1 MATFAYKGVS
11 SSGKATSGTVSAD
24 HARAARTKMRTQGI
38 FLTEL
43 EESGEGAEVSEESGS
58 SRFDLSLLDFKR
70 IPPMERSIATRQLST
85 LVMAGIPLVESLNAL
100 VDQIEHTKL
109 ASIFATVR
117 DRVNEGST
125 LADALSAT
133 GQFDNLYLSM
143 IRAGEASG
151 ALGPVLARISDYLED
166 QLRLSSKVMSIMLYP
181 AVMLTFS
188 LVVVGVL
195 VTMVLPQVTTMMSSM
210 DQDMPPLTQ
219 FIIGTSDILR
229 EWWWALLLGIAGA
242 LLGLRAYK
250 RTDRGRESWDRFRLR
265 LPVFGK
271 LTRVL
276 AVARLTR
283 TLSTLLASGV
293 GIVKALEIGRHVAN
307 NEVIAQAVDMART
320 SIIEGASLAA
330 PMRASGQ
337 FPGMVTTMIE
347 VGEQSGELEA
357 MLARVSDTYD
367 EQVENTITRLTALL
381 EPMLILVMVGIVLVI
396 ILATLQ
402 PLLQLTSALG

>member
-1 MATFAYKGVS
+1 VATFAYKGVS
-11 SSGKATSGTVSAD
+11 SSGKATSGSVSAD
-24 HARAARTKMRTQGI
+24 NARAARTKMRAQGV

-43 EESGEGAEVSEESGS
+43 EESSEGAEASEDSGS
-58 SRFDLSLLDFKR
+58 SRFDFSLIEFSR

-100 VDQIEHTKL
+100 VDL
-109 ASIFATVR
+109 
-117 DRVNEGST
+117 NEGSS

-151 ALGPVLARISDYLED
+151 ALGPVLARIADYLED
-166 QLRLSSKVMSIMLYP
+166 QLRLSGKVMSIMLYP

-188 LVVVGVL
+188 MVVVGVL

-210 DQDMPPLTQ
+210 DQDMPPLTL
-219 FIIGTSDILR
+219 FIIGVSDILR
-229 EWWWALLLGIAGA
+229 EWWWALLLLVIAG

-250 RTDRGRESWDRFRLR
+250 RTERGREAWDRLRLR

-307 NEVIAQAVDMART
+307 NEVIAQAIDTARI
-320 SIIEGASLAA
+320 SIIEGESLAA
-330 PMRASGQ
+330 PMRASGE

>member
-1 MATFAYKGVS
+1 VATFAYKGVS
-11 SSGKATSGTVSAD
+11 SSGKATSGSVSAD
-24 HARAARTKMRTQGI
+24 NARAARTKMRTQGV

-43 EESGEGAEVSEESGS
+43 EESSEGAEASEDSGS
-58 SRFDLSLLDFKR
+58 SRFDFSLIEFSR

-100 VDQIEHTKL
+100 VDQIEHAKL
-109 ASIFATVR
+109 ASVFASVR
-117 DRVNEGST
+117 DRVNEGSS

-151 ALGPVLARISDYLED
+151 ALGPVLARIADYLED
-166 QLRLSSKVMSIMLYP
+166 QLRLSGKVMSIMLYP

-188 LVVVGVL
+188 MVVVGVL

-210 DQDMPPLTQ
+210 DQDMPPLTL
-219 FIIGTSDILR
+219 FIIGVSDILR
-229 EWWWALLLGIAGA
+229 EWWWALLLLVIAG

-250 RTDRGRESWDRFRLR
+250 RTERGREAWDRLRLR

-307 NEVIAQAVDMART
+307 NEVIAQAIDTARI
-320 SIIEGASLAA
+320 SIIEGESLAA
-330 PMRASGQ
+330 PMRASGE

>member
-1 MATFAYKGVS
+1 MATFTYKGVS

-24 HARAARTKMRTQGI
+24 HARAARTKMRTQGV

-58 SRFDLSLLDFKR
+58 SRFDLSLLDFTR

-100 VDQIEHTKL
+100 VDQIEHAKL
-109 ASIFATVR
+109 ASVFATVR

-210 DQDMPPLTQ
+210 DQDMPPLTL

-229 EWWWALLLGIAGA
+229 EWWWALLLGISGA

>member
-1 MATFAYKGVS
+1 MATFTYKGVS

-38 FLTEL
+38 FLTDLDEV
-43 EESGEGAEVSEESGS
+43 GEGAEGNEESGS
-58 SRFDLSLLDFKR
+58 SRFDLSLLDFSR

-109 ASIFATVR
+109 ASVFATVR

-242 LLGLRAYK
+242 LLGLRAFK

-307 NEVIAQAVDMART
+307 NEVIAQAVDLART